1 MASTRST
8 NQTVKLTKT
17 VVDRLTAP
25 ATGQAFYRDAELKG
39 FAVRVTASG
48 VTSFIVEKR
57 IDGKVRRITLGRYGE
72 LTVEQARKEA
82 HKLLGK
88 VAMGMNPIVEKQ
100 REALRGLTL
109 EQVFAEFKR
118 VRANLRPGTL
128 YQYQRF
134 LDVTFDDWKT
144 RPVTGITKDMIARKH
159 AQLGAG
165 SEATANLAM
174 RFLRSLFNF
183 ALAHYEDET
192 GIGALT
198 ENPVQRLTRTRSW
211 YRTRRKQSVIKGH
224 QLPAWYRAVTEL
236 RDSAAASAS
245 DAVTVTIT
253 VTDWLLFLLYSGLR
267 RQEAAQLAWDRVD
280 LEDRTLL
287 IPDPKNHIPHVLPLS
302 RPMLDILKRRKTE
315 AELAEQRA
323 KDAKE
328 EWSVQEQ
335 RRLQAAAVFVF
346 AGEGPA
352 GYLIE
357 PKRQIAKIIESS
369 KVQFSP
375 HDLRRTFITIA
386 ESIDVPPYA
395 IKRLVNHTVRNDV
408 TAGYIISDIDRLRE
422 PMERIANF
430 IQQAV
435 RDIPKAKVHKLR
447 VVGAK
452 A

>member
-8 NQTVKLTKT
+8 NQTVKLTKR

-39 FAVRVTASG
+39 FAVRLTASG

-82 HKLLGK
+82 QKLLGQ
-88 VAMGMNPIVEKQ
+88 VAMGMNPIADKQ
-100 REALRGLTL
+100 REQLRALTL
-109 EQVFAEFKR
+109 EQVYTEFKR
-118 VRANLRPGTL
+118 VRAQLKTGTL
-128 YQYQRF
+128 YQYSQLLKGAF
-134 LDVTFDDWKT
+134 ADWKT
-144 RPVTGITKDMIARKH
+144 RPIASITKDMIARKH
-159 AQLGAG
+159 AQLGAK
-165 SEATANLAM
+165 SEASANLAM

-192 GIGALT
+192 GLGVLT

-224 QLPAWYRAVTEL
+224 QLPSWYKAVTEL
-236 RDSAAASAS
+236 RDDPDPTPVS
-245 DAVTVTIT
+245 IT
-253 VTDWLLFLLYSGLR
+253 VTDYLLLLLYSGLR
-267 RQEAAQLAWDRVD
+267 RQEAAQLTWDSVD

-287 IPDPKNHIPHVLPLS
+287 IPDPKNHVPHVLPLS
-302 RPMLDILKRRKTE
+302 KPMLDIFKRRKTE
-315 AELAEQRA
+315 VELAAQRA
-323 KDAKE
+323 RQAQKE
-328 EWSVQEQ
+328 LSAQEQ
-335 RRLQAAAVFVF
+335 RRLRASAVFVF
-346 AGEGPA
+346 PGEGPA

-386 ESIDVPPYA
+386 ESLDVPPYA

-408 TAGYIISDIDRLRE
+408 TAGYIISDIERLRE

-435 RDIPKAKVHKLR
+435 RENPRAKVHQLR
-447 VVGAK
+447 IVGAK
-452 A
+452 S

>member
-118 VRANLRPGTL
+118 VRAGLRTGTL
-128 YQYQRF
+128 YQYTRF
-134 LDVTFDDWKT
+134 MDGRFADWKT
-144 RPVTGITKDMIARKH
+144 RPIADITKEMIARKH
-159 AQLGAG
+159 AQLGAT
-165 SEATANLAM
+165 SESTANLAM

-192 GIGALT
+192 GIGVLT

-211 YRTRRKQSVIKGH
+211 YRNRRKQSVIKGH
-224 QLPAWYRAVTEL
+224 QLPAWYEAVTAL
-236 RDSAAASAS
+236 RDDPDSTPVS
-245 DAVTVTIT
+245 VTVT
-253 VTDWLLFLLYSGLR
+253 DYLLLLLYSGLR
-267 RQEAAQLAWDRVD
+267 RQEAAQLTWDRVD
-280 LEDRTLL
+280 LEDRTLI

-302 RPMLDILKRRKTE
+302 KPLLDILKRRKTE
-315 AELAEQRA
+315 IALAEHRA
-323 KDAKE
+323 KVAKKE
-328 EWSVQEQ
+328 LSAQEQ
-335 RRLQAAAVFVF
+335 RGLQAAAVFVF
-346 AGEGPA
+346 SGEGPA

-357 PKRQIAKIIESS
+357 PKRQIAKIIDSS

-435 RDIPKAKVHKLR
+435 RENPKAKVHKLR
-447 VVGAK
+447 VVGSK
-452 A
+452 G